1 MINPYLYRPKIPYCM
16 KLSVVIVNYNVKYF
30 LEQCLHSVEAA
41 IKGIDAEV
49 FVVDNNSVDGSVEM
63 VREKF
68 PDVKLI
74 ANTVNTGF
82 SVANNQAIKVA
93 SGEYI
98 LLLNPDTVVEL
109 DTFSK
114 SVEFMDAHPDAGGL
128 GIKMVDGSGRFLP
141 ESKRGLPTPAVAFY
155 KIFGLSALFPKSR
168 IFGQYHLGYLDNE
181 KTHVVDVLA
190 GAYMM
195 LRRETLE
202 KTGLLDETFF
212 MYGEDIDL
220 SYRITKSG
228 YKNYYFPGARI
239 IHYKGES
246 TKKSSINYV
255 FVFYNAMVIFARKH
269 FSQKNARLFSFL
281 IHIAIYL
288 RAGISILH
296 RLLNKVLLPLADAA
310 VIYSGSLLIVDYWES
325 NVTYTF
331 GGHYPPQFLFG
342 LLPGYVLIWLFSV
355 LLAGGYDKPLS
366 LRKIFTGIFA
376 GTIAILVFYALLP
389 AGFRFSRA
397 IIILS
402 GIWGIASVTGI
413 RLLLHFAG
421 FRSYRLGL
429 NPNRRFAIIGNKDE
443 SERVADILRKGLV
456 NAGFIGLVNTENSK
470 NNTEGFIGSLPNI
483 SDIINIYKIDEVI
496 FCAKDI
502 PASQIIDTMSQLSK
516 LQVEFKIVPPESLS
530 IIGSNSIS
538 TTGDLYVI
546 EINSITRV
554 NNLRN
559 KRLLDVVLSFLL
571 LAFSPLLFIFM
582 KRPHGFI
589 WNILRVLSGNRTWVG
604 YSKFSAPQNLPPVRK
619 GILNPTD
626 ALNFNIPDTETAIRL
641 NMLYARDYRLS
652 SDINII
658 LKGFRNLGR
667 KA

>member
-1 MINPYLYRPKIPYCM
+1 M
-16 KLSVVIVNYNVKYF
+16 KLSVIIVNYNVKYF

>member
-1 MINPYLYRPKIPYCM
+1 M

-41 IKGIDAEV
+41 VKGIDAEV

-68 PDVKLI
+68 PGVKLI

-93 SGEYI
+93 SGEYV

-181 KTHVVDVLA
+181 KTHVVNVLA

-220 SYRITKSG
+220 SYRITKAG
-228 YKNYYFPGARI
+228 YKNYYYPGARI

-366 LRKIFTGIFA
+366 LRKIFTGIFS

-559 KRLLDVVLSFLL
+559 KRLLDVVSSILL
-571 LAFSPLLFIFM
+571 LAFSPLLLVIM

-626 ALNFNIPDTETAIRL
+626 ALNFDIPDTETAIRL

-652 SDINII
+652 SDINTI

>member
-1 MINPYLYRPKIPYCM
+1 M

-41 IKGIDAEV
+41 IRDLDAEV

-68 PDVKLI
+68 PRIKLI

-82 SVANNQAIKVA
+82 SVANNQAIRES

-109 DTFSK
+109 DTFTR
-114 SVEFMDAHPDAGGL
+114 SVEFMDTHPDAGGL
-128 GIKMVDGSGRFLP
+128 GIKMVDGSGKYLP

-155 KIFGLSALFPKSR
+155 KIFGLSALFPKSKV
-168 IFGQYHLGYLDNE
+168 FGQYHLGYLDRDQ
-181 KTHVVDVLA
+181 THVVDVLA

-195 LRRETLE
+195 LRRETLV

-220 SYRITKSG
+220 SYRITKAG
-228 YKNYYFPGARI
+228 YKNYYYPGARI

-288 RAGISILH
+288 RAGISIIH
-296 RLLNKVLLPLADAA
+296 RLLKRVMLPLADAA
-310 VIYSGSLLIVDYWES
+310 VIYSGSLLIVNYWES
-325 NVTYTF
+325 AVTYTF
-331 GGHYPPQFLFG
+331 GGHYPPLFLYG
-342 LLPGYVLIWLFSV
+342 LLPAYILIWLFSV
-355 LLAGGYDKPLS
+355 LIAGGYDKPLS
-366 LRKIFTGIFA
+366 LRKVYTGIFA
-376 GTIAILVFYALLP
+376 GTVVILVFYALLP
-389 AGFRFSRA
+389 SGFRFSRA

-402 GIWGIASVTGI
+402 GLWGLISLTGI
-413 RLLLHFAG
+413 RLALHFAG
-421 FRSYRLGL
+421 FRNYRLGYNENL
-429 NPNRRFAIIGNKDE
+429 RFAIAGSGDE
-443 SERVADILRKGLV
+443 AGRVADLLRNSLR
-456 NAGFIGLVNTENSK
+456 NPGFIGLVSTENPPEK
-470 NNTEGFIGSLPNI
+470 NEGYIGSIANI

-496 FCAKDI
+496 FCARDI
-502 PASQIIDTMSQLSK
+502 PANQIIDTMAQLSDMEI
-516 LQVEFKIVPPESLS
+516 EFKIAPPESLS

-538 TTGDLYVI
+538 TTGDVYI
-546 EINSITRV
+546 IDINSITKA

-559 KRLLDVVLSFLL
+559 KRLLDFGTALFILPL
-571 LAFSPLLFIFM
+571 SPLLMWTM
-582 KRPHGFI
+582 KNPLNFPVNVIMVLFGF
-589 WNILRVLSGNRTWVG
+589 RSWVG
-604 YSKFSAPQNLPPVRK
+604 YSTFEHRTTTLPPVRK

-626 ALNFNIPDTETAIRL
+626 LLRISNLDPETVLRL
-641 NMLYARDYRLS
+641 NMLYARDYRIS
-652 SDINII
+652 NDINIF
-658 LKGFRNLGR
+658 LRSFRHLGR

>member
-1 MINPYLYRPKIPYCM
+1 M

-470 NNTEGFIGSLPNI
+470 NNTEGFIGSLTNI

-559 KRLLDVVLSFLL
+559 KRLLDVVLSILL